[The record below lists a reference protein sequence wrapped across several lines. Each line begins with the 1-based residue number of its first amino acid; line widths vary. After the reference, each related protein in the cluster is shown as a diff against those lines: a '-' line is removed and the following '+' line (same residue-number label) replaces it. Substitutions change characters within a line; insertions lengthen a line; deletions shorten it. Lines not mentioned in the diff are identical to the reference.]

1 VTTTITLQAEL
12 DALAQ
17 QLATSLPAEALQ
29 AFDEQIRQLAAEGAA
44 GHKLKVGDQAP
55 DFSLPR
61 AGGGTVTL
69 VDLLRQGPVVLTFY
83 RGEWCPYCNLTLR
96 GYQQALPDFQ
106 RYGATLVAIS
116 PQTPDNSLTTVEQKA
131 LSYPVLSDVGNIVAR
146 QYHLVYAVG
155 ARHRAA
161 LSGLGVDLAQF
172 NGTENWELPL
182 AGTFVIGQDGIIT
195 LAFASADWRQRLE
208 PAAIVQ
214 ALAAQTNGAQ

>member
-1 VTTTITLQAEL
+1 MTTTITLQAEL

-17 QLATSLPAEALQ
+17 QLATILPAEALQ

-44 GHKLKVGDQAP
+44 GHNLKVGDQAP
-55 DFSLPR
+55 DFTLPR

-96 GYQQALPDFQ
+96 AYQQALPDFQ
-106 RYGATLVAIS
+106 RYDATLVAIS

-131 LSYPVLSDVGNIVAR
+131 LSYPVLSDAGNVVAR

-155 ARHRAA
+155 ARHQAA
-161 LSGLGVDLAQF
+161 LLGLGVDLAQF

-182 AGTFVIGQDGIIT
+182 AGTFVIGQDRIIT
-195 LAFASADWRQRLE
+195 LAFVSADWRQRLE

-214 ALAAQTNGAQ
+214 ALAAQTNVAQ